1 MAIEVVQI
9 NSTYQHLG
17 ALHSYTGETLTDL
30 HEEICSSLAY
40 GHSKDMDMI
49 TSVDIQK
56 HNVIGVA
63 ESMQWDF
70 NLRDLWLTKSRWTT
84 MIRQYINPIALDTWL
99 NSCEAKLRG
108 RKRGVSVMRTNEV
121 QQRTSPTK
129 NGDSTRIW
137 RAWGSC
143 MLAIGYRALPRP
155 QITLHSRT
163 SYLGY
168 IGALDLSVAYACARL
183 VAERVGL
190 TPADIQFVWH
200 LEAAQFHGF
209 KSLAY
214 LLDDDEARQDFM
226 EITVGEDP
234 EEDATLRRNTPGLY
248 ISRKWMKSFE
258 KEDEEGKLYG
268 DMNFGQTRRIR
279 KRYHTEVLG
288 YEYGE
293 PFEGGGHNSA
303 SQNKRFKPLPSCPA
317 SSLTFDQLYSS
328 AAQRSKRVSQ
338 DPENALKVDTTNEK
352 DDDALAE

>member
-1 MAIEVVQI
+1 MVDIIEI
-9 NSTYQHLG
+9 NSTYQHIGNTHL
-17 ALHSYTGETLTDL
+17 YTGKTLSDL
-30 HEEICSSLAY
+30 HKEMCYSLAY
-40 GHSKDMDMI
+40 GHSSQMDMV
-49 TSVDIQK
+49 TSVDVQK
-56 HNVIGVA
+56 HNVVGIA
-63 ESMQWDF
+63 ESMEWDF
-70 NLRDLWLTKSRWTT
+70 DLKDLWLTKSRWTS
-84 MIRQYINPIALDTWL
+84 MIRQYINPIALETWL
-99 NSCEAKLRG
+99 NSVEKKLKG

-129 NGDSTRIW
+129 NGDQTRVW

-168 IGALDLSVAYACARL
+168 IGALDLSVAYHCARL
-183 VAERVGL
+183 IAERVGL
-190 TPADIQFVWH
+190 TPEDIQFVWH

-209 KSLAY
+209 KSLAF
-214 LLDDDEARQDFM
+214 LLADEDRREEFM
-226 EITVGEDP
+226 ALEVGED
-234 EEDATLRRNTPGLY
+234 DLSDKHLRRRQPGLY
-248 ISRKWMKSFE
+248 ISRKWMKLFE
-258 KEDEEGKLYG
+258 IEDKEGKLYG

-288 YEYGE
+288 FEYGA

-317 SSLTFDQLYSS
+317 SSLTFDQLHSS
-328 AAQRSKRVSQ
+328 AARRSKRVSW
-338 DPENALKVDTTNEK
+338 DEANVDKVDTTNEK

>member
-1 MAIEVVQI
+1 M
-9 NSTYQHLG
+9 TTGYQH
-17 ALHSYTGETLTDL
+17 TGNAHIYSADTMSDL
-30 HEEICSSLAY
+30 HEKICQSLAY
-40 GHSKDMDMI
+40 GPAAEMDMV
-49 TSVDIQK
+49 TSVDVQK
-56 HNVIGVA
+56 HNVFAIA
-63 ESMQWDF
+63 DSMEWDF
-70 NLRDLWLTKSRWTT
+70 DLSDLWLTKSRWTT
-84 MIRQYINPIALDTWL
+84 MVRQYINPVALETWL

-129 NGDSTRIW
+129 NGDAQRVW

-168 IGALDLSVAYACARL
+168 IGALDMSVAYVCGKMI
-183 VAERVGL
+183 AERVGI
-190 TPADIQFVWH
+190 AVEDIQFVWH

-214 LLDDDEARQDFM
+214 LLDNDDAREEFM
-226 EITVGEDP
+226 AIQVGDGTSERDKK
-234 EEDATLRRNTPGLY
+234 LRRTQPGLY
-248 ISRKWMKSFE
+248 ISRKWMNSFE
-258 KEDEEGKLYG
+258 KEDAEGKLYG

-279 KRYHTEVLG
+279 KRYHTQVLG
-288 YEYGE
+288 YDYGE

-303 SQNKRFKPLPSCPA
+303 SQNKRFKPLPSVPA
-317 SSLTFDQLYSS
+317 DKLTFDTALFSS
-328 AAQRSKRVSQ
+328 AAKRAKRVDWS
-338 DPENALKVDTTNEK
+338 DEMALKVDTTNEK

>member
-1 MAIEVVQI
+1 MVTEMVYSRPNEAM
-9 NSTYQHLG
+9 
-17 ALHSYTGETLTDL
+17 HSYHAETMTEL
-30 HEEICSSLAY
+30 HFDICNSLAY
-40 GHSKDMDMI
+40 GHSNEMDMV

-56 HNVIGVA
+56 HNVVA
-63 ESMQWDF
+63 VADSMEWDF
-70 NLRDLWLTKSRWTT
+70 NLQDLWLTKSRWTS
-84 MIRQYINPIALDTWL
+84 MIRQYINPVALDTWL

-121 QQRTSPTK
+121 NQRSSPTK
-129 NGDSTRIW
+129 NGETRVW

-168 IGALDLSVAYACARL
+168 IGALDLSVAYTCARL

-214 LLDDDEARQDFM
+214 LLDNDEAREAFM
-226 EITVGEDP
+226 EITVGEDV
-234 EEDATLRRNTPGLY
+234 EEDAKLRRRQPGLY

-258 KEDEEGKLYG
+258 KEDAEGKLYG

-279 KRYHTEVLG
+279 KRYHTQVLG
-288 YEYGE
+288 YEYGA

-303 SQNKRFKPLPSCPA
+303 SQNKRFKPLPSCLA

-328 AAQRSKRVSQ
+328 AAQRSKRVDWS
-338 DPENALKVDTTNEK
+338 PENALKVDITNEK